1 MAKTSIFS
9 LEVKEYVRSQY
20 YLHGERVE
28 PEQLVPL
35 MERMKSGMQALVV
48 IVFAGALSIS
58 ILACPLWMAS
68 INQAGMPNEDCS
80 NEKCSATICIASSSY
95 LASDINHD
103 ISLLKDLAPTE
114 AIEAMAPLRSLRR
127 VALIQSE
134 DGAAPGPPN
143 PIFLWNRAFLI

>member
-1 MAKTSIFS
+1 
-9 LEVKEYVRSQY
+9 
-20 YLHGERVE
+20 
-28 PEQLVPL
+28 
-35 MERMKSGMQALVV
+35 MKSGMRALVV
-48 IVFAGALSIS
+48 IVLAGALSIS

-80 NEKCSATICIASSSY
+80 NEKCPATICIASSSY

-134 DGAAPGPPN
+134 DGAALGPPN